1 MRLICLALCFALL
14 ASPASAHFCLLTG
27 TTNAD
32 IASYNACKNDLMMGL
47 SGHDQAAEEDKD
59 EDLRQLTA
67 ETLRQLKA
75 ENAEL
80 RAKLAQL
87 RGQLLDL
94 AKDL

>member
-1 MRLICLALCFALL
+1 MRLICLALCFAFL
-14 ASPASAHFCLLTG
+14 ASPASAHLCLLTG

-47 SGHDQAAEEDKD
+47 SGHDQAAAEDKD
-59 EDLRQLTA
+59 EDLRQLT
-67 ETLRQLKA
+67 A

-87 RGQLLDL
+87 RSQLLDL